1 MYISLWSRFA
11 NKPFSL
17 PALFILLAITL
28 LAVLGRWLAPYDP
41 TLIHE
46 NAVLLPP
53 FWMDS
58 GNAAFPLGTDDLGR
72 DMLSRLIH
80 GARLTMGSASI
91 AVLLAGMVG
100 WVFGSICAFLPNW
113 MVVVPNRIMDTLL
126 ALPSLLLAVLIAVA
140 FGTSIFTGV
149 IAVALALVPH
159 FYRVTYQSI
168 RSEYPREY
176 VAAAKL
182 DGADAV
188 SIYFQTLMP
197 NIAVP
202 LIVQITL
209 AFSAAILD
217 IAALGFLGLAAT
229 GAIPEWGN
237 LLSSAHD
244 FIQIAPWTVA
254 LPGMAI
260 LLTVLCVNI
269 VGGALRA
276 SLDPKGGLS

>member
-1 MYISLWSRFA
+1 MYVSLWSRFA
-11 NKPFSL
+11 NKPFALPSL
-17 PALFILLAITL
+17 FLLLAITL
-28 LAVLGRWLAPYDP
+28 LAVLGRWLAPFDP

-46 NAVLLPP
+46 SAVLLPP
-53 FWMDS
+53 FWMES
-58 GNAAFPLGTDDLGR
+58 GQTSFVLGTDDLGR

-91 AVLLAGMVG
+91 AVLAAGLVG
-100 WVFGSICAFLPNW
+100 WLLGSIAAFLPNW
-113 MVVVPNRIMDTLL
+113 VVVLPNRFMDTLL
-126 ALPSLLLAVLIAVA
+126 ALPSLLLAVLMAVA
-140 FGTSIFTGV
+140 FGTSIFTG
-149 IAVALALVPH
+149 IAAVALALAPH

-168 RSEYPREY
+168 KNESSREY
-176 VAAAKL
+176 VAAARL
-182 DGADAV
+182 DGADGF

-202 LIVQITL
+202 LIVQLTL

-254 LPGMAI
+254 LPGLAI

-276 SLDPKGGLS
+276 SLDPKGVQR